1 MKITSITSSKQYN
14 FTFIFANS
22 KENSED
28 IDFKFALKRITEAT
42 WQLSLMPALSA
53 NRPLNIPTIAQL
65 IAIIN
70 ELKRLIAE
78 EEIEEIKEIK
88 VEVQSNISVNID
100 MEETSILQMYE
111 KFSKKIRIY

>member
-14 FTFIFANS
+14 
-22 KENSED
+22 
-28 IDFKFALKRITEAT
+28 FKFALKRITEAT